1 MPGRDEETAHRM
13 IPNTPHA
20 ERSQLELLYHISRE
34 LSSRLELRELIERI
48 LRLTSESVGAENS
61 SLILISEVGQVYD
74 AALIV
79 NGALVSDAASQLGP
93 QLERGLAGWALRQ
106 KQSVL
111 VPNTASDTRWQPAGK
126 GQSAESKS
134 ALATPLIYADRVL
147 GVITLV
153 HPVPNRFNERDQALV
168 KTIAEQAAIA
178 VENARLLR
186 ESRRQTQAMR
196 SLVETAQ
203 VLSSTLDPN
212 KLLQLLLEQALR
224 HLHLEAASI
233 ALMDANRQDLVFQ
246 MAVGVSAEKMLGLRL
261 KLGQGI
267 AGWVAQNRQPVIVP
281 DVENDPRF
289 YPEIDHLTGFR
300 TRSVLCAPIQFEG
313 YLLGIIECLNPAP
326 GTLDRNT
333 LPLLSGISSLAGNAI
348 AHAQQFSFT
357 EAVKDR
363 FAGLFEDGIDPIFIT
378 DLNGK
383 IIDAN
388 HKAAVALGYSRG
400 ELVGMSMKQV
410 HRVTTGLLGSSPMPD
425 LVSGIE
431 RAFVTRLTT
440 KDNLD
445 IPVEVHAKRIKT
457 PDMEFIQWI
466 ERDVSER
473 VQMEEMREDLTAMI
487 FHDLRSP
494 LGNVISSLTMLQQ
507 SLPSNDEMSQ
517 SLVGIAI
524 RSGQH
529 LSRLVD
535 SLLDLKRLEGG
546 KAVLHKEDALL
557 ANIVNEALQQVQPT
571 AQGKGIDLR
580 NELPAWL
587 PVVRV
592 DADMIRRVI
601 INLIENAVKY
611 TPGSG
616 SVTVIAK
623 ADTNEALISIMDT
636 GPGIPESERTRIF
649 DKFARIQRI
658 GAPKG
663 LGLGLAFCRLAVE
676 AHGGRIWV
684 EPAPKQGSVFNFT
697 LPVKR

>member
-1 MPGRDEETAHRM
+1 M

-126 GQSAESKS
+126 GQPAESKS

-289 YPEIDHLTGFR
+289 YPEMDHLTGFR

-378 DLNGK
+378 DLTGK

-557 ANIVNEALQQVQPT
+557 ANLVNEALQQVQPT

-616 SVTVIAK
+616 SVTMSVK
-623 ADTNEALISIMDT
+623 ADTNEALISILDT

-684 EPAPKQGSVFNFT
+684 EPAPKQGAVFNFT

>member
-1 MPGRDEETAHRM
+1 M

-126 GQSAESKS
+126 GQPAESKS

-233 ALMDANRQDLVFQ
+233 ALMDANRQELVFQ

-261 KLGQGI
+261 KLGQGV

-281 DVENDPRF
+281 DVKDDPRF

-557 ANIVNEALQQVQPT
+557 ANLVNEALQQVQPT
-571 AQGKGIDLR
+571 AQGKGIGLR

-616 SVTVIAK
+616 SVTVSVK
-623 ADTNEALISIMDT
+623 ADTNEALISILDT

-684 EPAPKQGSVFNFT
+684 EPAPKQGAVFNFT

>member
-1 MPGRDEETAHRM
+1 MTS
-13 IPNTPHA
+13 NTPQV
-20 ERSQLELLYHISRE
+20 ERSHLELLYHISRE

-48 LRLTSESVGAENS
+48 LRITTESVGAENS
-61 SLILISEVGQVYD
+61 SLILTNDIGQVYD
-74 AALIV
+74 AAIIV
-79 NGALVSDAASQLGP
+79 NGALVSDAAAQLGP

-111 VPNTASDTRWQPAGK
+111 VPDTANDSRWQPTEN
-126 GQSAESKS
+126 QPVESKS
-134 ALATPLIYADRVL
+134 ALAIPLAYAERVL
-147 GVITLV
+147 GVLTLV

-168 KTIAEQAAIA
+168 KAIAEQAAIA

-196 SLVETAQ
+196 NLVETAQ

-233 ALMDANRQDLVFQ
+233 ALTDTARQELVFQ
-246 MAVGVSAEKMLGLRL
+246 MAAGVASEKMLGLRI

-281 DVENDPRF
+281 DVRSDPRF
-289 YPEIDHLTGFR
+289 YPEIDHLTSFR
-300 TRSVLCAPIQFEG
+300 TRAVLCAPIQFEG
-313 YLLGIIECLNPAP
+313 YLLGVIECLNPAP

-333 LPLLSGISSLAGNAI
+333 LPMLTGISSLAGNAI
-348 AHAQQFSFT
+348 AHAQQYSFT
-357 EAVKDR
+357 QSVKDR

-378 DLNGK
+378 DLSGK

-388 HKAAVALGYSRG
+388 HKAAVTLGYSRG
-400 ELVGMSMKQV
+400 ELIGMSMKHV

-425 LVSGIE
+425 LVAGIE

-440 KDNLD
+440 KHNVD

-457 PDMEFIQWI
+457 PDLEFIQWI
-466 ERDVSER
+466 ERDISER
-473 VQMEEMREDLTAMI
+473 MQMDEMREDLTAMI

-494 LGNVISSLTMLQQ
+494 LGNVLSSLTMLQQ
-507 SLPSNDEMSQ
+507 SLPLDDEMAQ
-517 SLVGIAI
+517 SLVSIAI

-546 KAVLHKEDALL
+546 KAVLHKEDTLL
-557 ANIVNEALQQVQPT
+557 ANLVNEAIQQVLPG

-580 NELPAWL
+580 NDLPAWL

-616 SVTVIAK
+616 AVTVSAK
-623 ADTNEALISIMDT
+623 ADTDEALISIRDT

-649 DKFARIQRI
+649 DKYTRVQRV

-663 LGLGLAFCRLAVE
+663 LGLGLAFCRLAIE

-684 EPAPKQGSVFNFT
+684 DPAPKQGSIFNFT

>member
-1 MPGRDEETAHRM
+1 M

-126 GQSAESKS
+126 GQPAESKS

-233 ALMDANRQDLVFQ
+233 ALMDANRQELVFQ

-261 KLGQGI
+261 KLGQGV

-281 DVENDPRF
+281 DVKDDPRF

-557 ANIVNEALQQVQPT
+557 ANLVNEALQQVQPT
-571 AQGKGIDLR
+571 AQGKGIGLR

-592 DADMIRRVI
+592 DADLKRGEVHPRLRKRNRERQSRHQRGVDQYPGHGSRHPRIRTHAHLRQVRPHP
-601 INLIENAVKY
+601 AHRRAQRPR
-611 TPGSG
+611 PG
-616 SVTVIAK
+616 V
-623 ADTNEALISIMDT
+623 
-636 GPGIPESERTRIF
+636 
-649 DKFARIQRI
+649 
-658 GAPKG
+658 G
-663 LGLGLAFCRLAVE
+663 L
-676 AHGGRIWV
+676 
-684 EPAPKQGSVFNFT
+684 
-697 LPVKR
+697 LPVGSRSARRAHLG

>member
-1 MPGRDEETAHRM
+1 M

-126 GQSAESKS
+126 GPSAESKS

-178 VENARLLR
+178 VENVRLLR

-233 ALMDANRQDLVFQ
+233 ALMDANRQELVFQ

-261 KLGQGI
+261 KLGQGV

-281 DVENDPRF
+281 DVKNDPRF

-557 ANIVNEALQQVQPT
+557 ANLVNEALQQVQPT
-571 AQGKGIDLR
+571 AQGKGIELR

-616 SVTVIAK
+616 SVSVSVK
-623 ADTNEALISIMDT
+623 ADTNEALISILDT

-684 EPAPKQGSVFNFT
+684 EPAPKQGAVFNFT

>member
-1 MPGRDEETAHRM
+1 MTS
-13 IPNTPHA
+13 NTPQVDRDH
-20 ERSQLELLYHISRE
+20 LELLYHISRE
-34 LSSRLELRELIERI
+34 LSNRIDLRELIERI
-48 LRLTSESVGAENS
+48 LNLTCESVGAETG
-61 SLILISEVGQVYD
+61 SLILVNEAFQIYD
-74 AALIV
+74 AALFI
-79 NGALVSDAASQLGP
+79 NGSLVSDTGTQLGP
-93 QLERGLAGWALRQ
+93 QLDRGLAGWVLRQ
-106 KQSVL
+106 KQLAV
-111 VPNTASDTRWQPAGK
+111 VPDTAADPRWQPTPTTK
-126 GQSAESKS
+126 LGQSKS
-134 ALATPLIYADRVL
+134 ALAAPLIYADRPQGVL
-147 GVITLV
+147 TLV
-153 HPVPNRFNERDQALV
+153 HPQPRHFTEDNVALV
-168 KTIAEQAAIA
+168 RAIAEQASVS

-203 VLSSTLDPN
+203 MLGSTLDPN
-212 KLLQLLLEQALR
+212 KLLQLLLEQALD

-233 ALMDANRQDLVFQ
+233 ALMDTGRQELVFQ
-246 MAVGVSAEKMLGLRL
+246 MAVGTSADKMLGMRL

-267 AGWVAQNRQPVIVP
+267 AGWVAQNRQPIIVP
-281 DVENDPRF
+281 DVRYDPRF
-289 YPEIDHLTGFR
+289 FGEFDNLTGFR

-313 YLLGIIECLNPAP
+313 YLLGIIEGINPAP

-378 DLNGK
+378 DLAGK

-388 HKAAVALGYSRG
+388 HKAAVTLGYSRA
-400 ELVGMSMKQV
+400 ELVGMSMRQI

-440 KDNLD
+440 RDNVD
-445 IPVEVHAKRIKT
+445 IPVEVHAKRIRT
-457 PDMEFIQWI
+457 PDLEFIQWI
-466 ERDVSER
+466 ERDITER

-494 LGNVISSLTMLQQ
+494 LGNMISSLAMLQQ
-507 SLPSNDEMSQ
+507 SLPLEDEMSQ
-517 SLVGIAI
+517 SLLSIAV

-546 KAVLHKEDALL
+546 KAVLNKEDVLL
-557 ANIVNEALQQVQPT
+557 AQLANDAIQQVQST
-571 AQGKGIDLR
+571 AQGKGIALKND
-580 NELPAWL
+580 LPAWL
-587 PVVRV
+587 PSVRV

-616 SVTVIAK
+616 TVTVTARG
-623 ADTNEALISIMDT
+623 DSNEAVVSIADT

-697 LPVKR
+697 LPIQRQ

>member
-1 MPGRDEETAHRM
+1 M

-126 GQSAESKS
+126 GQPAESKS

-289 YPEIDHLTGFR
+289 YPEMDHLTGFR

-378 DLNGK
+378 DLTGK

-557 ANIVNEALQQVQPT
+557 ANLVNEALQQVQPT

-616 SVTVIAK
+616 SVTVSVK
-623 ADTNEALISIMDT
+623 ADTNEALISILDT

-684 EPAPKQGSVFNFT
+684 EPAPKQGAVFNFT